1 MWGSAIGLLL
11 LAVGQEVLFRQLIVS
26 IMEIKRI
33 YELVRQGR
41 LAFKR
46 HAAIRMRERR
56 ISVVA
61 VEEALL
67 TGKVIED
74 YSKSDPLPCCLIL
87 GHTTAGTPI
96 HVVLAVDE
104 EDERLW
110 AITVYVPTPSE
121 WEDNFTKRKSV

>member
-1 MWGSAIGLLL
+1 
-11 LAVGQEVLFRQLIVS
+11 
-26 IMEIKRI
+26 MEIQRI

-56 ISVVA
+56 VSVVD

-74 YSKSDPLPCCLIL
+74 YSESDPLPCCLIL
-87 GHTTAGTPI
+87 GHTSAGTPI
-96 HVVLAVDE
+96 HVVLAVDD
-104 EDERLW
+104 EDEMLW
-110 AITVYVPTPSE
+110 AITVYVPSLLE
-121 WEDNFTKRKSV
+121 WEDNFTKRKTI